1 MRYVLDTRSGRI
13 GEVME
18 RSEDAVVLRP
28 VGGGRE
34 WECPPR
40 DVGEASADEVLRERV
55 RRLNR
60 DARSGA
66 APGPREG

>member
-18 RSEDAVVLRP
+18 RSEGAVVLRP

-34 WECPPR
+34 WDCPPE

-60 DARSGA
+60 DAVERGSV
-66 APGPREG
+66 P